1 MQGAMFPGRP
11 VPQPGTPTMQG
22 GMPSSMGGT
31 GQMNAPPVSLTTG
44 MQPPSAPMP
53 GAGMQNLFGQMGQP
67 LPGGMGQLPGPP
79 SMGPRNM
86 GPGNMG
92 GGAMTMP
99 GRGVVQPNQMA
110 QAGGMQQARQGGFA
124 ALRPA
129 NDPTWSGASRPG
141 YTPPPQPSQMEGPV
155 QARPGLTP
163 ATPYGRPM
171 DGKGQ
176 MLAQQRQ
183 GGSDQGAMA
192 PPRQE
197 PPQTGRGGSRPRLTK
212 PMAKRPPRTK
222 AKNPGPD
229 MQSLANQMY
238 ARPATR

>member
-1 MQGAMFPGRP
+1 MPMMQGAMFPNRP
-11 VPQPGTPTMQG
+11 VPQPGMATMQG
-22 GMPSSMGGT
+22 GMPSTMGGT

-44 MQPPSAPMP
+44 MQPPSAPMPGGGMPMP

-79 SMGPRNM
+79 NMGPRNM

-124 ALRPA
+124 PPRPV
-129 NDPTWSGASRPG
+129 NDPTFNTAMRPG
-141 YTPPPQPSQMEGPV
+141 YTPAPQASAAEGKV
-155 QARPGLTP
+155 TVTSGTP
-163 ATPYGRPM
+163 TYRPM

-176 MLAQQRQ
+176 ALAQQRQ
-183 GGSDQGAMA
+183 GAASQQASQSGS
-192 PPRQE
+192 PFPR
-197 PPQTGRGGSRPRLTK
+197 K
-212 PMAKRPPRTK
+212 PMAKKPGRKPR
-222 AKNPGPD
+222 ASGEPD
-229 MQSLANQMY
+229 MQSLASQMY
-238 ARPATR
+238 GPTRPAAR